1 VADFEIMKKTK
12 IQLSKEKGG
21 VGYLAFKE
29 VFEMHQGT
37 SRPP

>member
-1 VADFEIMKKTK
+1 VADFEIMKNENTTF
-12 IQLSKEKGG
+12 QGKGG
-21 VGYLAFKE
+21 VGYLTFKE